1 MKKKITIFTLAAAL
15 IFSAVI
21 WQKGEH
27 SANAAAASFPDI
39 KGHWAEQSIKEAVAK
54 GYVNGYPDG
63 TFGPN
68 NTLSRAEFVKMIVAA
83 LGIKV
88 SDNAGGAWYKPYF
101 DAATA
106 EGIYVNGDFASND
119 FNKAMP
125 RVEMSKV
132 GVRAL
137 GEKNVQAKEWMYRAT
152 KQGLIHGTAPG
163 VLSPDGTTTRAQA
176 ITVIERILS
185 VKDGKKL
192 PVDKYA
198 VSAAELYWH
207 KTNIFSVAPEM
218 FDRPENYKQGVTNGG
233 MNSWKESLLTLTTP
247 DGKYKGEVE
256 QLVVIDMADPKDP
269 NRKLLPP
276 IKELSWASFSTIQ
289 KLQEVS
295 DDYII
300 LLKTKDIFN
309 KDTKLY
315 GKGLRI
321 MFGGFVED
329 ETGKTKNSPQ
339 QLVHGE
345 ESLNAYIVSKSKYSV
360 DRSGSLRINIEAPG
374 KPGAPFTNETIVRSY
389 FDK

>member
-1 MKKKITIFTLAAAL
+1 MKKKITILTLAAAL
-15 IFSAVI
+15 IISAVI

-198 VSAAELYWH
+198 ISAAELYWH

-218 FDRPENYKQGVTNGG
+218 FDRPENYEPGVTAGRNY
-233 MNSWKESLLTLTTP
+233 WKESRLTLATP

-256 QLVVIDMADPKDP
+256 QLVIIDMADPKDP

-276 IKELSWASFSTIQ
+276 IKELSWVSFTTKE
-289 KLQEVS
+289 KLNEVS
-295 DDYII
+295 DHYII
-300 LLKTKDIFN
+300 LLRAKDVFN
-309 KDTKLY
+309 KDSKLY
-315 GKGLRI
+315 GKGLKLS
-321 MFGGFVED
+321 FGGFVED
-329 ETGKTKNSPQ
+329 TTGKTTNSPQ
-339 QLVHGE
+339 RLKHGDE
-345 ESLNAYIVSKSKYSV
+345 TLDAYIVSKTNYKV
-360 DRSGSLRINIEAPG
+360 DTTNMLRISIEAPG
-374 KPGAPFTNETIVRSY
+374 KPAAPYTSEMIVKSY
-389 FDK
+389 VNK